1 MMTNKAL
8 TNSMQYQIGLMV
20 ILLLSSFMAP
30 FILLYP
36 IQELLYRPQE
46 YFLFEPFFQAY
57 IILMAVLIAMAMLL
71 LVNLLVTPQTEK
83 GKYVKRG
90 ILGAFLALAGA
101 CSFLSINNYQFMDTK
116 GMHMNHFFSLQ
127 ADVTSWQDIAS
138 VEQINV
144 KKNGV
149 TVPDKLIF
157 TLHDGSTIE
166 QPFTSKL
173 RNAKQSIISE
183 LGKYGLTI
191 ENKFSEDE

>member
-1 MMTNKAL
+1 M
-8 TNSMQYQIGLMV
+8 I
-20 ILLLSSFMAP
+20 ILFLSSFIAP

-36 IQELLYRPQE
+36 IQELFYRPQE
-46 YFLFEPFFQAY
+46 YFLFEPFFKAY
-57 IILMAVLIAMAMLL
+57 IILIVVLVAMALL
-71 LVNLLVTPQTEK
+71 ILANLLVTPQTKK

-90 ILGAFLALAGA
+90 IMGASLVLAGA
-101 CSFLSINNYQFMDTK
+101 CLFLSINNYQFINTK
-116 GMHMNHFFSLQ
+116 GMHINHFFSLQ
-127 ADVTSWQDIAS
+127 VDVTSWENIAR

-173 RNAKQSIISE
+173 RKAKQSISSE

-191 ENKFSEDE
+191 ENKFSENE